1 MEEMKMHEEAMVSST
16 TKAAKV
22 AAAVSDK
29 LNPEAVAQ
37 VLKAIEIVNCAD
49 EEEPQGLFLVGGV
62 EVLPRQ
68 SVNIVAAQ
76 KKSGKTNFAGLLM
89 ATCASA
95 QHQVFGGFVSCT
107 QKPTTVLLADTE
119 QPLKDARRPLRRAM
133 KTAGFGY
140 DEQWSD
146 HGINVLSFKDID
158 STEETEVLVEG
169 QKVMMRVQRLLLEE
183 AVKRIHPDLLIIDG
197 IADLLQSINDEAE
210 ARELMRFLDR
220 LACEYNCAVIGMLH
234 LNYGS
239 GKIGGWAGTQ
249 ANKKFTDCFTLRKRN
264 GYFEVVHEGRGAEAP
279 KLRFRIL
286 CPPGDKFGW
295 WEYVPDN
302 DILVTTEDM
311 KRQELVT
318 MLEGAPLPC
327 KNAVLVQ
334 WIMSKDH
341 HPSQSTADRLLRQC
355 KEQGILQSRKE
366 GRCSIWNWAKEEDAE
381 EAEMDFED

>member
-1 MEEMKMHEEAMVSST
+1 M
-16 TKAAKV
+16 
-22 AAAVSDK
+22 
-29 LNPEAVAQ
+29 
-37 VLKAIEIVNCAD
+37 
-49 EEEPQGLFLVGGV
+49 
-62 EVLPRQ
+62 
-68 SVNIVAAQ
+68 
-76 KKSGKTNFAGLLM
+76 
-89 ATCASA
+89 
-95 QHQVFGGFVSCT
+95 
-107 QKPTTVLLADTE
+107 
-119 QPLKDARRPLRRAM
+119 
-133 KTAGFGY
+133 
-140 DEQWSD
+140 
-146 HGINVLSFKDID
+146 
-158 STEETEVLVEG
+158 
-169 QKVMMRVQRLLLEE
+169 
-183 AVKRIHPDLLIIDG
+183 
-197 IADLLQSINDEAE
+197 LQSINDEAE

-234 LNYGS
+234 LNYSS

-302 DILVTTEDM
+302 DILVTTESM

-355 KEQGILQSRKE
+355 KEQGILQSHKE